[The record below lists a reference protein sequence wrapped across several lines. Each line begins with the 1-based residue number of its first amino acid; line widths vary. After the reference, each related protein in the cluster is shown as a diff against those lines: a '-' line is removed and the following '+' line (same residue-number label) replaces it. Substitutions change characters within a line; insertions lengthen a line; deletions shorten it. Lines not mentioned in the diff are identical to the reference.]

1 MNKAEP
7 KTTYLADYKP
17 PPFLIEAVDLEF
29 EIQEDHTLVTSSLKV
44 IKNPQSGK
52 KTGPFYLHGE
62 ELELVEIKINEVHL
76 ENQHYS
82 LDERGLTIL
91 EVPECFTLGA
101 KIKIK
106 PSMNTK
112 LEGLYASKTG
122 LFTQCE
128 AEGFRRITFFP
139 DRPDVMCLFTTTII
153 ADKEKYPTLLSNGN
167 LVEEGVL
174 ENGLHWA
181 KWHDPFP
188 KPSYLFALVAA
199 KLEVLESTYETCSGK
214 HAKLA
219 IYVEPGKLRQ
229 CEFALEALKA
239 AMRWDE
245 EVFGLELDLDQY
257 MIVAVSDFNM
267 GAMENKG
274 LNIFNTKYVLASP
287 QTATD
292 NDYML
297 VDRVI
302 AHEYFHNWTGNRVTC
317 RDWFQL
323 SLKEGLTVF
332 RDQQYGGDR
341 YSHAVQRIQEVRQ
354 LRSIQFPEDAGPMAH
369 PVRPS
374 SYIEINNF
382 YTATVYEKGAELVRM
397 LHTVL
402 GAQKFRKG
410 IDLYFQRHDGQAVRI
425 EEFLAAMEDASKTE
439 LTKFKPWYEQAG
451 TPVLKVTKN
460 HYAEDNSLE
469 LTIEQLPPIGQ
480 SKDEYQTRLIPIK
493 LGFLDS
499 SGNDLLKRDT
509 KSSDPS
515 TLISF
520 DKTKEIYQFPDIDS
534 DSVPSL
540 LRGFSAPVNLKYEY
554 NLDDL
559 AHLAQHDSDS
569 FNRWEAFQELMKQT
583 LLSAVKSIQL
593 KQEVVFSPKIKD
605 ILQDILEHSQ
615 KDRAFAAEMM
625 VLPTASYIAEQ
636 TKTYD
641 PQAIFLARL
650 KLRTFVS
657 DSLSNEMELVLQ
669 QSKLDKPDDLS
680 AESASKRAL
689 KNTCLGFLMELQK
702 EEIFEIALNQLRD
715 STNMTDEIASLSSL
729 ANFNCPQRE
738 VAISHFYEKWKN
750 EELVLDKWFVV
761 QALSRLPNTLAN
773 VQSLIEHKDFN
784 LQNPN
789 KVRSLIGAFCHGNHH
804 LFHST
809 DGSGYKFCAE
819 QIIKLDS
826 INPQIAARL
835 ARSFDSWSRIEGNAR
850 KKAENA
856 LRSIKD
862 FKELSTDTLE
872 IVNRALGSALP

>member
-1 MNKAEP
+1 MSKLEP
-7 KTTYLADYKP
+7 KTTYLVDYKP

-29 EIQEDHTLVTSSLKV
+29 EIHESHTLVTSRLKV
-44 IKNPQSGK
+44 TRNPQSEEK
-52 KTGPFYLHGE
+52 ISPFNLDGE
-62 ELELVEIKINEVHL
+62 ELELIEININEVTL

-82 LDERGLTIL
+82 LNEQGLTIH
-91 EVPECFTLGA
+91 EVPERFTFGA
-101 KIKIK
+101 KVKIE

-153 ADKEKYPTLLSNGN
+153 ANKEKYPTLLSNGN
-167 LVEEGVL
+167 LIQKGDL
-174 ENGLHWA
+174 ENGLHWV

-199 KLEVLESTYETCSGK
+199 KLEVLESPYETRSGK
-214 HAKLA
+214 RAKLA
-219 IYVEPGKLRQ
+219 IYVEPGKLSQ

-245 EVFGLELDLDQY
+245 DVFGLELDLEQY

-397 LHTVL
+397 LHTLL

-425 EEFLAAMEDASKTE
+425 EEFLAALEDAAGTE
-439 LTKFKPWYEQAG
+439 LANFKPWYEQAG

-460 HYAEDNSLE
+460 HCVEDSSLT
-469 LTIEQLPPIGQ
+469 LTIEQLPPTGQ
-480 SKDEYQTRLIPIK
+480 SKNEYQPRLIPIK

-499 SGNDLLKRDT
+499 TGKDLLKEHTESKD
-509 KSSDPS
+509 SS

-520 DKTKEIYQFPDIDS
+520 DNAKETYQFPNIDS

-559 AHLAQHDSDS
+559 AQLAQHDSDS
-569 FNRWEAFQELMKQT
+569 FNRWDAFQELMKRT
-583 LLSAVKSIQL
+583 ILNAVNNIKL
-593 KQEVVFSPKIKD
+593 KQEIEFSPKIKD
-605 ILQDILEHSQ
+605 ILQDVLEHSK
-615 KDRAFAAEMM
+615 KDRAFAAEMLI
-625 VLPTASYIAEQ
+625 LPTASYIAEQ
-636 TKTYD
+636 TETYD

-650 KLRTFVS
+650 KLRSFVS
-657 DSLSNEMELVLQ
+657 DSLSNEMEFVLQ
-669 QSKLDKPDDLS
+669 HSTLDNPDDLS
-680 AESASKRAL
+680 AESAGKRAL
-689 KNTCLGFLMELQK
+689 NNTCLSFLMELQK
-702 EEIFEIALNQLRD
+702 EEVFDTALNQLRE
-715 STNMTDEIASLSSL
+715 STNMTDEIAALSSL
-729 ANFNCPQRE
+729 TNFDCPQRE
-738 VAISHFYEKWKN
+738 IAISHFYEKWKN

-761 QALSRLPNTLAN
+761 QALSRLPDTLTN
-773 VQSLIEHKDFN
+773 VQTLIEHKDFN

-804 LFHST
+804 LFHSA

-835 ARSFDSWSRIEGNAR
+835 ARAFDSWSRIEGNS
-850 KKAENA
+850 KKNAENA
-856 LRSIKD
+856 LQSIKD
-862 FKELSTDTLE
+862 FKELSTDTME
-872 IVNRALGSALP
+872 IVSRALGSALS